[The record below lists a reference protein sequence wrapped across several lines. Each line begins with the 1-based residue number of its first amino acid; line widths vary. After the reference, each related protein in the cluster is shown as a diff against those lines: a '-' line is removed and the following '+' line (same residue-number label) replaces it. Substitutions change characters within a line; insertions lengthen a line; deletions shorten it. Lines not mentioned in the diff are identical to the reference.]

1 MKFDRKTGEICNNRF
16 LKQPPYPF
24 VPRFTM
30 NISSHVSKTLVVAIF
45 LVTLIARTSLPGESL
60 PDMRPALVGNGPKS
74 LVNLINCKH
83 VIERGLPHGAL
94 YFMARIDPNGFPSY
108 SKIWGETDKIKP
120 LRDEVRE
127 RLAEA
132 RFIPAVYH
140 HQHVHAWMYGT
151 VAFSSTDGNPHLR
164 VFANQELSE
173 LEKENDFIAPQ
184 QIWLPG
190 KIYDY
195 AKWKDPFGSWWTE
208 DKPGSPNVA
217 LTVDASG
224 QVKDAHL
231 ENLPA
236 GTTQAHADAALL
248 IIRQQ
253 LYLPAYRNGKPVD
266 STTHPKLYFVPALQ
280 SLR

>member
-1 MKFDRKTGEICNNRF
+1 MKIT
-16 LKQPPYPF
+16 
-24 VPRFTM
+24 
-30 NISSHVSKTLVVAIF
+30 SHFNK
-45 LVTLIARTSLPGESL
+45 TLIAIFVVLFSAHVSLWAESL

-83 VIERGLPHGAL
+83 VMERGLQHAAL

-120 LRDEVRE
+120 LRDEIRE
-127 RLAEA
+127 RLCEA

-140 HQHVHAWMYGT
+140 HQNVYAWMYGT
-151 VAFSSTDGNPHLR
+151 IAFTSTDGKPHLR

-173 LEKENDFIAPQ
+173 LQKENDFIAPQ
-184 QIWLPG
+184 QVWLPG
-190 KIYDY
+190 TIYDY
-195 AKWKDPFGSWWTE
+195 AKWKDPFGSWGTG
-208 DKPGSPNVA
+208 DKGGSPDVS
-217 LTVDASG
+217 LSVDASG
-224 QVKDAHL
+224 HVKDAHL
-231 ENLPA
+231 ESLPE
-236 GTTQAHADAALL
+236 GSTQGYADAALL

>member
-1 MKFDRKTGEICNNRF
+1 
-16 LKQPPYPF
+16 
-24 VPRFTM
+24 M
-30 NISSHVSKTLVVAIF
+30 NATFHFHK
-45 LVTLIARTSLPGESL
+45 TLIATLLATFIAGSLFAQ
-60 PDMRPALVGNGPKS
+60 DMRPALVGNGPKS
-74 LVNLINCKH
+74 LVNLINGRH
-83 VIERGLPHGAL
+83 VIERGLQHGAL

-132 RFIPAVYH
+132 RFIPAVYNH
-140 HQHVHAWMYGT
+140 HNVYAWMYGT
-151 VAFSSTDGNPHLR
+151 IAFSSTDGKPHLR

-173 LEKENDFIAPQ
+173 LEKESDFIAPQ

-195 AKWKDPFGSWWTE
+195 AKWKDPFGSWWTN
-208 DKPGSPNVA
+208 DKAGSPTVS

-224 QVKDAHL
+224 QVKDAHV

-248 IIRQQ
+248 ILRQQ

-266 STTHPKLYFVPALQ
+266 STTHPKLYFVPAFQ

>member
-1 MKFDRKTGEICNNRF
+1 MN
-16 LKQPPYPF
+16 
-24 VPRFTM
+24 VSPRLA
-30 NISSHVSKTLVVAIF
+30 KTL
-45 LVTLIARTSLPGESL
+45 LLLIAVSLIAARLASAEN
-60 PDMRPALVGNGPKS
+60 PDMRPALIGSGPRS
-74 LVNLINCKH
+74 LVNLINEKH
-83 VIERGLPHGAL
+83 LMDRGFQHGAM
-94 YFMARIDPNGFPSY
+94 YFMARVDPNGYPSY
-108 SKIWGETDKIKP
+108 SRVWGTTGIEP

-132 RFIPAVYH
+132 RFVPAVYH
-140 HQHVHAWMYGT
+140 HKNVYAWFSGT
-151 VAFSSTDGNPHLR
+151 LAFSVTGGKPHLR
-164 VFANQELSE
+164 IFANQELSE
-173 LEKENDFIAPQ
+173 LQKESDFIAPQ
-184 QIWLPG
+184 TIWLPG

-208 DKPGSPNVA
+208 DKPGSPTVS

-253 LYLPAYRNGKPVD
+253 LYLPGYRNGKPLE
-266 STTHPKLYFVPALQ
+266 STTHPKLYFIPAFQ

>member
-1 MKFDRKTGEICNNRF
+1 MSVTRK
-16 LKQPPYPF
+16 LK
-24 VPRFTM
+24 
-30 NISSHVSKTLVVAIF
+30 KTIIPCLSAAF
-45 LVTLIARTSLPGESL
+45 IAASFARAESM
-60 PDMRPALVGNGPKS
+60 PEMRPALVGNGPKS
-74 LVNLINCKH
+74 LVNLINGKH
-83 VIERGLPHGAL
+83 VMERGLQHGAL

-108 SKIWGETDKIKP
+108 SKIWGQTDEIKP

-140 HQHVHAWMYGT
+140 HQHVYAWMFGT
-151 VAFSSTDGNPHLR
+151 IAFTSTEGKPHLR

-184 QIWLPG
+184 EIWLPG

-195 AKWKDPFGSWWTE
+195 AKWKDPFASWRGD
-208 DKPGSPNVA
+208 DKAGLPDIS

-231 ENLPA
+231 ENLPP
-236 GTTQAHADAALL
+236 GTTQAYADAALL
-248 IIRQQ
+248 IIRQR

-266 STTHPKLYFVPALQ
+266 STTHPRIYFIPAFQ

>member
-1 MKFDRKTGEICNNRF
+1 
-16 LKQPPYPF
+16 
-24 VPRFTM
+24 M
-30 NISSHVSKTLVVAIF
+30 NIASYFNKALVSIF
-45 LVTLIARTSLPGESL
+45 FIASITRVSVLAESI

-74 LVNLINCKH
+74 LVNLINGRY
-83 VIERGLPHGAL
+83 VMERGLQHGAL

-132 RFIPAVYH
+132 RFIPAVYN
-140 HQHVHAWMYGT
+140 HQHVYAWMFGT
-151 VAFSSTDGNPHLR
+151 IAFTSTDGKQHLR

-173 LEKENDFIAPQ
+173 LEKESDFIAPQ
-184 QIWLPG
+184 EIWLPG

-195 AKWKDPFGSWWTE
+195 SKWKEPFGSWWTA
-208 DKPGSPNVA
+208 DKPGSPNIS

-224 QVKDAHL
+224 QIKDAHL
-231 ENLPA
+231 ESLPA
-236 GTTQAHADAALL
+236 GSTQAYANAELL
-248 IIRQQ
+248 IIRQR

-266 STTHPKLYFVPALQ
+266 STTHPKFYFVPAFN

>member
-1 MKFDRKTGEICNNRF
+1 MTM
-16 LKQPPYPF
+16 PSPF
-24 VPRFTM
+24 
-30 NISSHVSKTLVVAIF
+30 HKTLVTILLAAAF
-45 LVTLIARTSLPGESL
+45 GHTSLHAESL
-60 PDMRPALVGNGPKS
+60 PDKRPALVGNGPKS
-74 LVNLINCKH
+74 LVNLINGKH
-83 VIERGLPHGAL
+83 VMERGLQHGAL

-108 SKIWGETDKIKP
+108 SKVWGRTDEIKP

-132 RFIPAVYH
+132 RFLPAVYN
-140 HQHVHAWMYGT
+140 HQHVYAWMFGT
-151 VAFSSTDGNPHLR
+151 VAFTSTDGKPHLR
-164 VFANQELSE
+164 IFANQELSE
-173 LEKENDFIAPQ
+173 LQKESDFIAPQ
-184 QIWLPG
+184 TIWLPG

-195 AKWKDPFGSWWTE
+195 AKWKDPFGSWSTE
-208 DKPGSPNVA
+208 DKPGLPNVS

-231 ENLPA
+231 ESLPA
-236 GTTQAHADAALL
+236 GTTQGYADAALL

-253 LYLPAYRNGKPVD
+253 LYLPAYRNGKPTD

>member
-1 MKFDRKTGEICNNRF
+1 
-16 LKQPPYPF
+16 
-24 VPRFTM
+24 M
-30 NISSHVSKTLVVAIF
+30 NTPSNFYRIVIAIF
-45 LVTLIARTSLPGESL
+45 SAALLGRVSLRAESL

-74 LVNLINCKH
+74 LVNLINGKH
-83 VIERGLPHGAL
+83 VMDRGLPHGAL
-94 YFMARIDPNGFPSY
+94 YFMARIDPNGYPSY

-132 RFIPAVYH
+132 RFVPAVYN
-140 HQHVHAWMYGT
+140 HQHVYAWMSGT
-151 VAFSSTDGNPHLR
+151 VAFSSTDGKPHLR

-173 LEKENDFIAPQ
+173 LEKESDFIAPQ
-184 QIWLPG
+184 TIWLPG

-195 AKWKDPFGSWWTE
+195 AKWKDPFGSWWTS
-208 DKPGSPNVA
+208 DKGGSPNVS
-217 LTVDASG
+217 LSVDSSG
-224 QVKDAHL
+224 HLKDAHL
-231 ENLPA
+231 ESLPE

-266 STTHPKLYFVPALQ
+266 STIHPKLYFIPALQ

>member
-1 MKFDRKTGEICNNRF
+1 MKVT
-16 LKQPPYPF
+16 
-24 VPRFTM
+24 
-30 NISSHVSKTLVVAIF
+30 SHLNK
-45 LVTLIARTSLPGESL
+45 TLIAIFVVLFIVRVSGWAESL
-60 PDMRPALVGNGPKS
+60 SDMCPALVGNGPKS
-74 LVNLINCKH
+74 LVNLISGRH
-83 VIERGLPHGAL
+83 VMDRGFQHGAL

-132 RFIPAVYH
+132 RFIPAVYNH
-140 HQHVHAWMYGT
+140 RHVYAWLFGT
-151 VAFSSTDGNPHLR
+151 IAFTSTDGKPHLR

-195 AKWKDPFGSWWTE
+195 AKWKDPFGSWWTA
-208 DKPGSPNVA
+208 DKGASPNVS

-224 QVKDAHL
+224 HVKDAHL
-231 ENLPA
+231 ESLPE

>member
-1 MKFDRKTGEICNNRF
+1 
-16 LKQPPYPF
+16 
-24 VPRFTM
+24 M
-30 NISSHVSKTLVVAIF
+30 NVSPHLAKTLPLQIAVSLIVAR
-45 LVTLIARTSLPGESL
+45 LVSAESL

-74 LVNLINCKH
+74 LVNLIGGNH
-83 VIERGLPHGAL
+83 VMERGFQHGAL

-120 LRDEVRE
+120 LRDEVHE

-140 HQHVHAWMYGT
+140 HQHVYAWLFGT
-151 VAFSSTDGNPHLR
+151 IAFTSTGGKPHLR

-173 LEKENDFIAPQ
+173 LEKESDFIAPQ
-184 QIWLPG
+184 EIWLPG
-190 KIYDY
+190 KNYDY
-195 AKWKDPFGSWWTE
+195 AKWKDPFGSWSTD
-208 DKPGSPNVA
+208 DKAGSPNVS

-231 ENLPA
+231 ESLPA
-236 GTTQAHADAALL
+236 GTTQAHADAELL
-248 IIRQQ
+248 IIRQR
-253 LYLPAYRNGKPVD
+253 LYLPAYRNGKPVE
-266 STTHPKLYFVPALQ
+266 STTHPKLYFVPGLQ

>member
-1 MKFDRKTGEICNNRF
+1 MSNPQFTKTF
-16 LKQPPYPF
+16 L
-24 VPRFTM
+24 
-30 NISSHVSKTLVVAIF
+30 ILG
-45 LVTLIARTSLPGESL
+45 LITFSGVGLLSAESL
-60 PDMRPALVGNGPKS
+60 PDMRPALVGSGPKS
-74 LVNLINCKH
+74 LVNLINGKH
-83 VIERGLPHGAL
+83 VMERGLQHGAL
-94 YFMARIDPNGFPSY
+94 FFMARIDPNGYPSY

-132 RFIPAVYH
+132 RFLPAVYN
-140 HQHVHAWMYGT
+140 HQHVYAWLSGT
-151 VAFSSTDGNPHLR
+151 IAFTSTDGKPHLR

-184 QIWLPG
+184 AIWLPG
-190 KIYDY
+190 KIYDF
-195 AKWKDPFGSWWTE
+195 AKWKDPFGSWWTA
-208 DKPGSPNVA
+208 DKGGSPNVS

-231 ENLPA
+231 DSLPS
-236 GTTQAHADAALL
+236 GTTQGHADAALL

-253 LYLPAYRNGKPVD
+253 LYLPAYRNGKPID
-266 STTHPKLYFVPALQ
+266 STTHPKLYFIPALQ

>member
-1 MKFDRKTGEICNNRF
+1 
-16 LKQPPYPF
+16 
-24 VPRFTM
+24 M
-30 NISSHVSKTLVVAIF
+30 NITSHFNKTFAIILLLISLARVSTRA
-45 LVTLIARTSLPGESL
+45 ESL
-60 PDMRPALVGNGPKS
+60 PDIRPALCGSGPRS
-74 LVNLINCKH
+74 LVNLINGKH
-83 VIERGLPHGAL
+83 VMERGLQHGAL

-140 HQHVHAWMYGT
+140 HQHVYAWMFGT
-151 VAFSSTDGNPHLR
+151 IAFTSTEGKPHLR

-184 QIWLPG
+184 EIWLPG

-195 AKWKDPFGSWWTE
+195 AKWKNPFGSWRS
-208 DKPGSPNVA
+208 DDQPGLPDIS

-224 QVKDAHL
+224 QIKDAHL

-236 GTTQAHADAALL
+236 GTTQAYADAALL
-248 IIRQQ
+248 IIRQR

-266 STTHPKLYFVPALQ
+266 STTHPKIYFVPAFN